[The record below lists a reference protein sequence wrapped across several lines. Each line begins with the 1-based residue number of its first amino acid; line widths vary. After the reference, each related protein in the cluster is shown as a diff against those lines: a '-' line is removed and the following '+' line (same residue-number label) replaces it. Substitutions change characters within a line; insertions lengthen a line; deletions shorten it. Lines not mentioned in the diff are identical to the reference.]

1 MQNPTLDYIVW
12 LEDTYGKTEW
22 PKKVKTADAILRG
35 FGTGVIKGIIEGIVD
50 TAGLAY
56 QLVVDP
62 QQVGKDMLYAAEY
75 LIQNRELVVEAAKQM
90 YANFESASPEEK
102 AEMIG
107 KVSSILVPGMGVTKA
122 GKAAKVPEALS
133 SMTQAV
139 KTSKIMNVLANPIKK
154 FKEIDWK
161 SYTIRFQDWV
171 QSLKPGRYAITPEGM
186 LVRIPDETSSVVR
199 RIDAGDGKKIE
210 GTGKFNDPVI
220 TKTNKGLEIEFVNPH
235 GSKIKWVDQNPKN
248 IPNAIE
254 SAKNS
259 SNSGKAIEGKVGN
272 YVQQN
277 MEIKGFGLKL
287 DNISTGKPAGD
298 IDVMTN
304 NQIIEVKKS
313 ISAVKLDQIDKYVNR
328 SNPQFFN
335 YEGRE
340 IVLYVDEIIDT
351 SNPQVTKMIQELN
364 SKGVKVVND
373 LEELGGVL
381 K

>member
-1 MQNPTLDYIVW
+1 M
-12 LEDTYGKTEW
+12 
-22 PKKVKTADAILRG
+22 G
-35 FGTGVIKGIIEGIVD
+35 FTKGLLTGIIEGIVD

-102 AEMIG
+102 AEMVG

-139 KTSKIMNVLANPIKK
+139 KTSKVMNVLANPIKR

-171 QSLKPGRYAITPEGM
+171 QSLKSGRFAVTPDGM

-210 GTGKFNDPVI
+210 GMGNLSYAQKVEMFHERTQAIRDSLP
-220 TKTNKGLEIEFVNPH
+220 NKYKNYGNVA
-235 GSKIKWVDQNPKN
+235 VADVN
-248 IPNAIE
+248 IP
-254 SAKNS
+254 
-259 SNSGKAIEGKVGN
+259 
-272 YVQQN
+272 
-277 MEIKGFGLKL
+277 GLKTEFKAHSRIHKENADGFSSVTGEGQFPAKSVNQKGEVDGEGAFPR
-287 DNISTGKPAGD
+287 DNDTERKILEDIANQLGNNKQTRGKIDLFTELPACRSCSD
-298 IDVMTN
+298 IIMKFRQEYPN
-304 NQIIEVKKS
+304 I
-313 ISAVKLDQIDKYVNR
+313 KLNVYSGEFKN
-328 SNPQFFN
+328 
-335 YEGRE
+335 
-340 IVLYVDEIIDT
+340 
-351 SNPQVTKMIQELN
+351 
-364 SKGVKVVND
+364 
-373 LEELGGVL
+373 
-381 K
+381 